1 MEAINP
7 NDIAK
12 LEKDEISFITFKN
25 GNMIM
30 VDESAPEKYQSK
42 EIKNN
47 DKNIRINNKDKD
59 KNFQKLSISKKII
72 FNFEG
77 KESNLNLENKNI
89 YQKSNDI
96 NNQKMQKNDFNLI
109 SRISKIVDFSYKGN
123 PNKNIINN
131 IPILKFNDNIKD
143 NMNNDQNKLDNLS
156 SSNLS
161 NCINTKNEEITEE
174 EKIDMRIKRKS
185 RNYLEQINSL
195 IEEKNKQRANA
206 VISLKIPADISRE
219 FTSTQQKFNN
229 MLTLFK
235 QKKSKYSSNNNEKSI
250 YQKYYESYKNKDK
263 NIKLLKQIH
272 LNRIKYYE
280 EAENENKDNHE
291 NKNDVLDK
299 NKFNKN
305 IFDNFNNNNTFFGE
319 SNSKDNNNTLST
331 INRFTINSL
340 NGKMTRASSEK
351 RLINYKLGG
360 SNIGYSST
368 LICPINIFKSKI
380 NSII

>member
-89 YQKSNDI
+89 YQRSNDI

-109 SRISKIVDFSYKGN
+109 SHISKIVDFSYKGN
-123 PNKNIINN
+123 ANKNIINN
-131 IPILKFNDNIKD
+131 IPTLKLNNNIKD

-219 FTSTQQKFNN
+219 FTSTQQKFNS

-235 QKKSKYSSNNNEKSI
+235 QKKSKYSSNNNDKSI

-280 EAENENKDNHE
+280 EAENENKDNYE

-319 SNSKDNNNTLST
+319 ANSKENNDTLST
-331 INRFTINSL
+331 INKFTINSL

-380 NSII
+380 NSIL

>member
-89 YQKSNDI
+89 YQRSNDI
-96 NNQKMQKNDFNLI
+96 NSQKMQKNDFNLI
-109 SRISKIVDFSYKGN
+109 SHISKIVDFSYKGN

-219 FTSTQQKFNN
+219 FTSTQQKFNS

-235 QKKSKYSSNNNEKSI
+235 QKKSKYSSNNNDKSI

-263 NIKLLKQIH
+263 NIKLLKQMH
-272 LNRIKYYE
+272 LNRIKYYG
-280 EAENENKDNHE
+280 EAENENKDNYE

-319 SNSKDNNNTLST
+319 ANSKENNDTLST
-331 INRFTINSL
+331 INKFTINSL

>member
-89 YQKSNDI
+89 YQRSNDI
-96 NNQKMQKNDFNLI
+96 NSQKMQKNDFNLI
-109 SRISKIVDFSYKGN
+109 SYISKIVDFSYKGN

-219 FTSTQQKFNN
+219 FTSTQQKFNS

-235 QKKSKYSSNNNEKSI
+235 QKKSKYSSNNNDKSI

-263 NIKLLKQIH
+263 NIKLLKQMH

-280 EAENENKDNHE
+280 EAENENKDNYE

-319 SNSKDNNNTLST
+319 ANSKENNDTLST
-331 INRFTINSL
+331 INKFTINSL

>member
-89 YQKSNDI
+89 YQRSNDI
-96 NNQKMQKNDFNLI
+96 NSQKMQKNDFNLI
-109 SRISKIVDFSYKGN
+109 SYISKIVDFSYKGN

-219 FTSTQQKFNN
+219 FTSTQQKFNS

-235 QKKSKYSSNNNEKSI
+235 QKKSKYSSNNNDKSI

-272 LNRIKYYE
+272 LNRIKYYK
-280 EAENENKDNHE
+280 EAENENKDNYE

-319 SNSKDNNNTLST
+319 ANSKENNDTLST

>member
-109 SRISKIVDFSYKGN
+109 SYISKIVDFSYKGN

-219 FTSTQQKFNN
+219 FTSTQQKFNS

-235 QKKSKYSSNNNEKSI
+235 QKKSKYSSNNNDKSI

-263 NIKLLKQIH
+263 NIKLLKQMH

-280 EAENENKDNHE
+280 EAENENKDNYE

-319 SNSKDNNNTLST
+319 ANSKENNDTLST

>member
-1 MEAINP
+1 
-7 NDIAK
+7 
-12 LEKDEISFITFKN
+12 
-25 GNMIM
+25 
-30 VDESAPEKYQSK
+30 
-42 EIKNN
+42 
-47 DKNIRINNKDKD
+47 
-59 KNFQKLSISKKII
+59 
-72 FNFEG
+72 
-77 KESNLNLENKNI
+77 
-89 YQKSNDI
+89 
-96 NNQKMQKNDFNLI
+96 
-109 SRISKIVDFSYKGN
+109 
-123 PNKNIINN
+123 
-131 IPILKFNDNIKD
+131 
-143 NMNNDQNKLDNLS
+143 
-156 SSNLS
+156 
-161 NCINTKNEEITEE
+161 
-174 EKIDMRIKRKS
+174 MRIKRKS

-219 FTSTQQKFNN
+219 FTSTQQKFNS

-235 QKKSKYSSNNNEKSI
+235 QKKSKYSSNNNDKSI

-280 EAENENKDNHE
+280 EAENENKDNYE
-291 NKNDVLDK
+291 NKNDILDK

-319 SNSKDNNNTLST
+319 SNSKDNNDTLST

-340 NGKMTRASSEK
+340 NGKTTRASSEK

-360 SNIGYSST
+360 SNIGYIST

-380 NSII
+380 NSIL